1 MHKKVWR
8 ITQAQI
14 AARDIDG
21 AILQLD
27 PEQILESRIREWHG
41 GIRPRIEG
49 FNGLVE
55 VITDPLTRKFF
66 RKLHDQWPWAGFF
79 LHVQPITLNSSAE
92 DIIDLSVF
100 MAIALCQLA
109 EIRSIVTP
117 RGIGLHFD
125 THPLRLHL
133 CDVRERAAQLAGAV
147 DIPAAAIEERDNQI
161 CESVASFFR
170 ARQKPHP

>member
-1 MHKKVWR
+1 MSQVLEEAGGQLVGVASPKLLLNR
-8 ITQAQI
+8 RS
-14 AARDIDG
+14 AANAASG
-21 AILQLD
+21 SPAVVTSA
-27 PEQILESRIREWHG
+27 P
-41 GIRPRIEG
+41 IEG
-49 FNGLVE
+49 FSGLVE

-79 LHVQPITLNSSAE
+79 LHVQPITLDSSAE

-100 MAIALCQLA
+100 MAIALCQLE
-109 EIRSIVTP
+109 EISSIVTP

-125 THPLRLHL
+125 TAPLRLHL
-133 CDVRERAAQLAGAV
+133 CNVRERAAHLAEAV